1 MPEKT
6 ESKPVSEEEL
16 REESNIEEEVHK
28 EEKSFRDKD
37 GTGYGDLMSTNVM
50 PYNVNEDSETYVG
63 LPAQTTKKTYIPQ
76 PQKKGM
82 ADLNKI
88 THTRVGDYI
97 NYYQNGVEDSGV
109 IAKMSGSFITVF
121 KEDGKFYDVHINDT
135 FFVRDILVNKTWND
149 MSMEERTEELTKVKA
164 YSPRYLSKT
173 WEQLPRELQDVLKIK
188 DGALPKKGG
197 KDLPQDY
204 AGQAVHAKNRNI
216 TSEKQLKEYDNYDNK
231 HGLIARTEQSRG
243 NSLTSRLRH
252 QGSTRPNGMNHFDE
266 DNTKELPPTGKAPQ
280 IKTASDQEHGAYG
293 TIGGS
298 SNVAVSTDTPIDASE
313 DYEGASHTDMNIA
326 NQFQHDS
333 TKPETTKHKKKAG
346 EFVYSD
352 NPNTYKIPQTKTK
365 GWGMKYGV
373 KYINSEEE
381 E

>member
-1 MPEKT
+1 
-6 ESKPVSEEEL
+6 
-16 REESNIEEEVHK
+16 
-28 EEKSFRDKD
+28 
-37 GTGYGDLMSTNVM
+37 MSTNVM

-173 WEQLPRELQDVLKIK
+173 WEQLPQELRDVMKKRDPIGEPLGSANPFKNPQKIRTTES
-188 DGALPKKGG
+188 PKK
-197 KDLPQDY
+197 DPLYDVEPI
-204 AGQAVHAKNRNI
+204 GQKNSKTDKPKHI
-216 TSEKQLKEYDNYDNK
+216 SEKKLKETIRRN
-231 HGLIARTEQSRG
+231 
-243 NSLTSRLRH
+243 
-252 QGSTRPNGMNHFDE
+252 DE
-266 DNTKELPPTGKAPQ
+266 FLKAPASLVSGYN
-280 IKTASDQEHGAYG
+280 TAHLENPS
-293 TIGGS
+293 
-298 SNVAVSTDTPIDASE
+298 
-313 DYEGASHTDMNIA
+313 
-326 NQFQHDS
+326 
-333 TKPETTKHKKKAG
+333 
-346 EFVYSD
+346 YS
-352 NPNTYKIPQTKTK
+352 
-365 GWGMKYGV
+365 
-373 KYINSEEE
+373 
-381 E
+381 